1 MEEATKLED
10 MAVYLMTDLT
20 SLKRMYSLGLRESY
34 FEEIQNK
41 KAFAF
46 SVEYWQGSNLK
57 KAPTCSLLEKE
68 VPSLH
73 VKSTDVSATYIVE
86 ALKKRL
92 ISNRMKRALL
102 DSADSLKEHPK
113 EALEILS
120 NQLWS
125 ISKQAKDR
133 KNVSELYDTV
143 ESRKERYHKRSEM
156 SKNGIMGASIGF
168 PEIDQV
174 TMGLANGELCTIAAP
189 TKTGKTWIGLKIV
202 AEAMKAKKR
211 AVFFTLELSVADIED
226 RLDAILSGVSYARL
240 STGTLSSIE
249 VGKLSKIQQSYDS
262 YGQVLIS
269 KPRIGER
276 TVPDM
281 MKVIRDFDAELVVI
295 DQLSFMEASNPGTSK
310 TENASRIIDELKMS
324 VSEDEDS
331 MIPVYLLSQMNRAA
345 SFTEN
350 GRGKL
355 TNIAL
360 TSNIEN
366 ASDLIIG
373 LGATKEQRINNT
385 MVVEILGS
393 RRTSMRS
400 WLIYRNLQDKTDFHV
415 IKEMTDDE
423 DASEEG
429 ES

>member
-1 MEEATKLED
+1 
-10 MAVYLMTDLT
+10 
-20 SLKRMYSLGLRESY
+20 
-34 FEEIQNK
+34 
-41 KAFAF
+41 
-46 SVEYWQGSNLK
+46 
-57 KAPTCSLLEKE
+57 
-68 VPSLH
+68 
-73 VKSTDVSATYIVE
+73 
-86 ALKKRL
+86 
-92 ISNRMKRALL
+92 
-102 DSADSLKEHPK
+102 
-113 EALEILS
+113 
-120 NQLWS
+120 
-125 ISKQAKDR
+125 
-133 KNVSELYDTV
+133 
-143 ESRKERYHKRSEM
+143 
-156 SKNGIMGASIGF
+156 
-168 PEIDQV
+168 
-174 TMGLANGELCTIAAP
+174 
-189 TKTGKTWIGLKIV
+189 
-202 AEAMKAKKR
+202 
-211 AVFFTLELSVADIED
+211 
-226 RLDAILSGVSYARL
+226 
-240 STGTLSSIE
+240 
-249 VGKLSKIQQSYDS
+249 
-262 YGQVLIS
+262 
-269 KPRIGER
+269 
-276 TVPDM
+276 M

-324 VSEDEDS
+324 ISEDEDS

-366 ASDLIIG
+366 ASDLIVG